1 MLSGL
6 LAGTLASTPKSGK
19 AASGVT
25 WANVLVRV
33 PCGQN
38 KEGEAETA
46 FVSLACFGTDA
57 EALGRLDKGD
67 TITAQGQLKPN
78 EYVGKDGT
86 QRHGLSMMAAHL
98 LTAYALRKKR
108 GDSEGKAK
116 REHVHDSDREANRA
130 YDQFARGVKQASTKA
145 LDDFSDET
153 IPF

>member
-19 AASGVT
+19 SASGTV
-25 WANVLVRV
+25 WANCLVRV

-46 FVSLACFGTDA
+46 FVSLACFVKDA

-108 GDSEGKAK
+108 GEPAQDKQGKA
-116 REHVHDSDREANRA
+116 SDREANRA
-130 YDQFARGVKQASTKA
+130 YDNFAKGVKQGSTRA
-145 LDDFSDET
+145 LDFADET